1 MIGISKLYCGA
12 VEPADVLR
20 YRRMS
25 KELPSGLLQFSKD
38 KKPVVVWNC
47 TRTCNLKCE
56 HCYAGSDAKK
66 YDQLSTEEAKVMIDD
81 LAAFGAPVI
90 LFSGGEPCV
99 RPDLL
104 ELMQYAKDAGMRVV
118 ISTNGTLITP
128 EKAEAFAQVGL
139 SYVGVSFDGDESTHD
154 MFRGVKGSYQA
165 ALEGLRN
172 AKAAGI
178 KVGLRF
184 TINKHNWREINDI
197 FDLMQREGINRACF
211 YHLVYSGRG
220 SEMIDE
226 DLTHEETREAVRLIM
241 DRTKQWFD
249 QGGTPEILTV
259 DNHADAP
266 FVYMELLKE
275 NPERAEKVLQLLQWN
290 QGNSSGNGIACVS
303 WDGEVYAD
311 QFWRHQSFGNVK
323 DRPFSEIWTDT
334 SRTTPESELMYRLK
348 DKRPWVT
355 GRCATCRWLDIC
367 GGNFRVRAE
376 AATGDLW
383 APDPACYLTDEEIA
397 RHDDDPERRIVEAP
411 DMDDTAQAAREHVE
425 GVSVSSAVQ
434 A

>member
-1 MIGISKLYCGA
+1 MIGISKLYCGS
-12 VEPADVLR
+12 VEPSDVLR
-20 YRRMS
+20 YKRQS

-56 HCYAGSDAKK
+56 HCYAQSDGHR

-81 LAAFGAPVI
+81 LAAFGAPVL
-90 LFSGGEPCV
+90 LFSGGEPTM

-104 ELMQYAKDAGMRVV
+104 ELMHYAKSKGMRVV

-128 EKAEAFAQVGL
+128 ELAKQFAEVGL
-139 SYVGVSFDGDESTHD
+139 SYVGVSFDGDPETHD
-154 MFRGVKGSYQA
+154 KFRGVEGSLDRALQGLKNAQA
-165 ALEGLRN
+165 E
-172 AKAAGI
+172 GI

-226 DLTHEETREAVRLIM
+226 DLNHEETRQAVRLIM

-249 QGGTPEILTV
+249 EGGTPEILTV

-275 NPERAEKVLQLLQWN
+275 NPERAEKVMQLLQWN
-290 QGNSSGNGIACVS
+290 QGNSSGNGIGCIS

-311 QFWRHQSFGNVK
+311 QFWRHYSFGNVK
-323 DRPFSEIWTDT
+323 DRPFSEIWSDV
-334 SRTTPESELMYRLK
+334 SRTDERSELMFRLK
-348 DKRPWVT
+348 DKRPFVK
-355 GRCATCRWLDIC
+355 GRCADCRWLDVC

-383 APDPACYLTDEEIA
+383 ASDPACYLTDEEIA
-397 RHDDDPERRIVEAP
+397 KHPDDPEKRIVEAP
-411 DMDDTAQAAREHVE
+411 AYED
-425 GVSVSSAVQ
+425 
-434 A
+434 

>member
-1 MIGISKLYCGA
+1 MIGISKLYCGS
-12 VEPADVLR
+12 VEPSDVLR
-20 YRRMS
+20 YKRQS

-56 HCYAGSDAKK
+56 HCYAQSDGHR

-81 LAAFGAPVI
+81 LAAFGAPVL
-90 LFSGGEPCV
+90 LFSGGEPTM

-104 ELMQYAKDAGMRVV
+104 ELMHYAKSKGMRVV

-128 EKAEAFAQVGL
+128 ELAKQFAEVGL
-139 SYVGVSFDGDESTHD
+139 SYVGVSFDGDPETHD
-154 MFRGVKGSYQA
+154 KFRGVQGSFDRALQGLKNAQA
-165 ALEGLRN
+165 E
-172 AKAAGI
+172 GI

-226 DLTHEETREAVRLIM
+226 DLNHEETRQAVRLIM

-249 QGGTPEILTV
+249 EGGTPEILTV

-275 NPERAEKVLQLLQWN
+275 DPERAEKVMQLLQWN
-290 QGNSSGNGIACVS
+290 QGNSSGNGIGCIS

-311 QFWRHQSFGNVK
+311 QFWRHYSFGNVK
-323 DRPFSEIWTDT
+323 DRPFSEIWSDV
-334 SRTTPESELMYRLK
+334 SRTDERSELMFRLK
-348 DKRPWVT
+348 DKRPFVK
-355 GRCATCRWLDIC
+355 GRCADCRWLDVC

-383 APDPACYLTDEEIA
+383 ASDPACYLTDEEIA
-397 RHDDDPERRIVEAP
+397 KHPDDPEKRIVEAP
-411 DMDDTAQAAREHVE
+411 AYED
-425 GVSVSSAVQ
+425 
-434 A
+434 